1 MIDLEGQKNVDL
13 TKIFIALKDR
23 YRNVFMH
30 QYGDQVFFY
39 RALGRKEYK
48 QLVDEKRLNDIEKE
62 NVICEVCTVWPEN
75 YDFYECEAGLP
86 AVLAEAIIK
95 NSFLDTVESR
105 INLLTY
111 YRSEMYELDNQITCL
126 IHEAFPQYDIEEIE
140 EWDVEKA
147 TKYLSRAE
155 WILQN
160 LHGLHFVQGADQEP
174 VEQSAPP
181 TPRSAQ
187 PPPAPPSQPS
197 VSDEPVRTNIRGGNK
212 DKLSPEKIREMEEF
226 ARKFGINPFDDPVLS
241 KGVEGINEGGSVD
254 TTPVPLRPGW

>member
-13 TKIFIALKDR
+13 TEIFIALKDR

-62 NVICEVCTVWPEN
+62 NVICEVCTIWPEN

-126 IHEAFPQYDIEEIE
+126 IHEAFPQFDIEEIE
-140 EWDVEKA
+140 EWDVEKT

-174 VEQSAPP
+174 TEQ
-181 TPRSAQ
+181 
-187 PPPAPPSQPS
+187 PAPPPPPRPSQPRS
-197 VSDEPVRTNIRGGNK
+197 SPPPQPDEPMETNIRGGSK

-241 KGVEGINEGGSVD
+241 KGIEGIDEGGNVD
-254 TTPVPLRPGW
+254 ITPVPLRPGW